1 MPAKEV
7 RCAPG
12 ETLRLSRVPS
22 LVGVTKPLLTP
33 AQETAG
39 PEDTAVALLLPFR
52 VEELLRAALFGQ
64 RGLFPLYLH
73 LVRSLGLGDGRLFE
87 LLSLVLG
94 RGRLYLGL
102 FCWGLTRLGFFGEW
116 FHVFGAQHFRRLLF
130 LDFGLFERDVG
141 GRELFLAY
149 GLFRDG
155 GFRLHDPG
163 GVRVYSFGLRGDDD
177 LLFGL
182 EDHILGD
189 GQTGVRAFAVRHV
202 FSHRTDAGVLR
213 WPGLLLGGLADHGDG
228 LGVEP
233 LAQRGL
239 YLPGQG
245 DLHVVHHFHVGLEEV
260 AEVVCEALFRLLQR
274 LVGILDALDARRG
287 VGEHLVGARLR
298 LPYGE
303 VRLPLGAL
311 AQVLGLARRGAPE
324 VVGGVLG
331 VDEGGADGAL
341 KVLELLQPV
350 AQARDLLA
358 HPLVLRVVALEL
370 VGNRVEEV
378 VHLVGVVAAEAALEL
393 LTPDVDRSYGH
404 LGSPRSNWSYKVVD
418 DDRKQGPGYREAEDR
433 DDRREVY
440 PETAELQH
448 RNAAPYGPEDRVGH
462 RLDRIVD
469 GLHEPTRGIARKP
482 GEKDGRDDECEQYVV
497 GVVDHPLQ
505 KVGHVEPELLQ
516 GDRHP
521 PSPLALSVAA
531 STPS

>member
-39 PEDTAVALLLPFR
+39 PEDAAVVALLLPFR

-94 RGRLYLGL
+94 RGRLYLG
-102 FCWGLTRLGFFGEW
+102 FFGEW

-141 GRELFLAY
+141 GRALFLAY

-163 GVRVYSFGLRGDDD
+163 GVRVYSFGLRRDDE

-189 GQTGVRAFAVRHV
+189 GQTGVCAFAVRHV

-393 LTPDVDRSYGH
+393 LTPYVDRPYRH
-404 LGSPRSNWSYKVVD
+404 PGSPRHWLYELFYYD
-418 DDRKQGPGYREAEDR
+418 EQQPLGDYEPEDG

-440 PETAELQH
+440 AETAELQH
-448 RNAAPYGPEDRVGH
+448 RYAAPDGHQYWIGDRPHGVV
-462 RLDRIVD
+462 DR
-469 GLHEPTRGIARKP
+469 LHETARRVAGKP
-482 GEKDGRDDECEQYVV
+482 REQYRRDDEREQYDVSVV
-497 GVVDHPLQ
+497 HHPSEQ
-505 KVGHVEPELLQ
+505 AGDAEPELLQ
-516 GDRHP
+516 EGRRHP
-521 PSPLALSVAA
+521 PSPLARSVAA